1 MFSRSDPFSKLQ
13 VMREVRGKV
22 FRSESEEESSFINS
36 FRDALVHRVIHFF
49 QDFQS
54 CKQVLLEKR
63 MNQDFSIPGEEK
75 EERNYSH
82 SRWMCHE
89 ISKLVWWCIVK
100 EYIEGWTWEYRY
112 IFWSKLMI
120 DETKRNRWYIL
131 WIHGYFVKI
140 LSKYNWDQF
149 DDQSIS

>member
-63 MNQDFSIPGEEK
+63 MNQDFPIPEEEK

-82 SRWMCHE
+82 SRWM
-89 ISKLVWWCIVK
+89 SRD
-100 EYIEGWTWEYRY
+100 IEVSLMMYRQGIY
-112 IFWSKLMI
+112 
-120 DETKRNRWYIL
+120 
-131 WIHGYFVKI
+131 
-140 LSKYNWDQF
+140 
-149 DDQSIS
+149 